1 MKPAALKQNIRQL
14 HPKVV
19 RQHPLFKDPISL
31 GALSV
36 SVIVNILTLVLM
48 IVKLDQVDY
57 PVPTHYLS
65 LVGFDE
71 VGAWWSNYRLVVFS
85 IAVTLINSLLAAK
98 AFQRNRLASFFL
110 LIGAA
115 SVSILCLVI
124 SSAFAE
130 IV

>member
-1 MKPAALKQNIRQL
+1 
-14 HPKVV
+14 
-19 RQHPLFKDPISL
+19 
-31 GALSV
+31 
-36 SVIVNILTLVLM
+36 M

>member
-1 MKPAALKQNIRQL
+1 MNPAMLKHRLSHL
-14 HPKVV
+14 HPRVW
-19 RQHPLFKDPISL
+19 RQHPLLKDPISL
-31 GALSV
+31 SALGIAV
-36 SVIVNILTLVLM
+36 AVNILTLLLL
-48 IVKLDQVDY
+48 IIKLEQVDY

-71 VGAWWSNYRLVVFS
+71 VGPWFSNYRLVAFS
-85 IAVTLINSLLAAK
+85 IGVTIVNTALAAR

-115 SVSILCLVI
+115 TVSILCLVI